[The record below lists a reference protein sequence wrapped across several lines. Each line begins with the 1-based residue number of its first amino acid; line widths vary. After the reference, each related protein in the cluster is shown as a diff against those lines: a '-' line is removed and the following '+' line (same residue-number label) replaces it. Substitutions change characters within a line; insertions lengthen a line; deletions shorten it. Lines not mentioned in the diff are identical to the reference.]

1 MRRVLS
7 KRPKKEKK
15 KLMRR
20 QTAKDGGSSRM
31 SGTTASGLSGRS
43 SMIASYGRPRSFTSV
58 TPSRHSDEFKTTA
71 GGGGGGGGGGVE
83 GGDGATTVRGEEGQE
98 KGTVHPTKIKLH
110 FWSPTLHM
118 NGTSLDVIAANEPPS
133 SQPGC
138 LETLEGRWID
148 AQLPTLTPSIGDL
161 SYGMKFVSNFFFSS
175 FPVFFF
181 FLFLIVFFFDL
192 ILRYEL
198 CRIFLIFFSCSLFF
212 F

>member
-7 KRPKKEKK
+7 KRPKKEKRI
-15 KLMRR
+15 LMRR

-31 SGTTASGLSGRS
+31 SGTTTSGLSGRRS
-43 SMIASYGRPRSFTSV
+43 SMIASYERPRSSTSV
-58 TPSRHSDEFKTTA
+58 TPSRHSDEFKTT
-71 GGGGGGGGGGVE
+71 GGGGGGVE
-83 GGDGATTVRGEEGQE
+83 GGGGATTVRGEEGQE

-161 SYGMKFVSNFFFSS
+161 SYGMNLCSN
-175 FPVFFF
+175 FFF
-181 FLFLIVFFFDL
+181 FLFFF
-192 ILRYEL
+192 
-198 CRIFLIFFSCSLFF
+198 
-212 F
+212 